1 VKFVWSSDQTLL
13 VRVPDAL
20 GLFRSLHAST
30 LPGVTG
36 LSPARESV
44 MIRFDA
50 RLLDHPEIETWVRAA
65 TRNVGAGAAEGRLIE
80 IPTLYIGED
89 LEEVAYLH
97 RLSTR
102 QLVDIHSGC
111 EYLAWFLGF
120 VPGFAY
126 LGDVPP
132 EIQTP
137 RRSSARR
144 SVPTGSVGIA
154 GNQTG
159 IYPRSTPGGWNLI
172 GRTDVPMFDSSTGRS
187 LIEAGDRVRFRPR

>member
-1 VKFVWSSDQTLL
+1 MKFVWSSDQTLL

-30 LPGVTG
+30 LLGVTG
-36 LSPARESV
+36 LSPARDSV

-50 RLLDHPEIETWVRAA
+50 RVLDHSAIEAWVQSA
-65 TRNVGAGAAEGRLIE
+65 TNDVGVGAEGRLIE

-89 LEEVAYLH
+89 LEEVAALH
-97 RLSTR
+97 RLSPR

-126 LGDVPP
+126 LGEVPP

-144 SVPTGSVGIA
+144 AVPTGSVGIA

-159 IYPRSTPGGWNLI
+159 VYPRSTPGGWNLI
-172 GRTDVPMFDSSTGRS
+172 GRTDVSMFDSSTGRS
-187 LIEAGDRVRFRPR
+187 LIEPGDRVRFRPR